1 MNFFIGEGDWS
12 WLEWARYRGAIGLF
26 YEDTLGGLL
35 AYLIFGLVCVLSAIG
50 LWVVVKT
57 IVFGLPTKKKK

>member
-1 MNFFIGEGDWS
+1 MKFFIGEGDWS
-12 WLEWARYRGAIGLF
+12 WLEWARYRGTIGLF